1 MSENNQQQDTTKNR
15 EYVEQLTTL
24 IAMAEDQG
32 KTELVP
38 ALKAA
43 LEALKNQS
51 DDQSS
56 TSDDFK
62 MSGYSANDQLM
73 KLAADVKNGHA
84 TLQQKK
90 LAGAHLARLAG
101 YRG

>member
-1 MSENNQQQDTTKNR
+1 MSENRNQQDQQQGNT
-15 EYVEQLTTL
+15 EQYIEQLTTL
-24 IAMAEDQG
+24 IAMAES
-32 KTELVP
+32 ELVP

-56 TSDDFK
+56 GDDFK
-62 MSGYSANDQLM
+62 MSGYTAQDQLL

-84 TLQQKK
+84 NLQQRK

-101 YRG
+101 GRR